1 MKEKNG
7 EGEGEE
13 AGPDLHHGEG
23 GVVEGGWRREEI
35 PALGEQTVIK
45 NTK

>member
-13 AGPDLHHGEG
+13 AGPDLHHGG
-23 GVVEGGWRREEI
+23 GGWLRGAEEGKRF
-35 PALGEQTVIK
+35 LHWGNKQ
-45 NTK
+45 

>member
-13 AGPDLHHGEG
+13 AGPDLHHGGGGLRGAEEG
-23 GVVEGGWRREEI
+23 KRFLHWGNK
-35 PALGEQTVIK
+35 Q
-45 NTK
+45 